1 MNEFTLIEASN
12 GAKPKVIGIAYSGGK
27 MNLPGWK
34 QPVVVDLAGME
45 LPESIPLLTNHENKT
60 DSRIGLVSASIKN
73 NTLEI
78 TGEIVSDSKE
88 AQDIVAQGKAGADWQ
103 LSIGADVK
111 KCELVH
117 SKREVNGQELA
128 GPFYHILQSVLREIS
143 VVAVGADAHTAM
155 KVTAQFNLNHQ
166 GDTMLQESENKIMTA
181 PGQQVAQAQ
190 AMSIQETPATPAV
203 PKPSPE
209 TTPTPVTQSPASP
222 AIPAPVPSAGAPQK
236 TSTVQELQPSKTEA
250 ETTPPAIQASAADIT
265 VTARNAANE
274 AVKIERERV
283 AAIQTICNGDYPEI
297 EKQAICG
304 GWTPE
309 TVTKKVLEMMRMER
323 PAASVSISVKS
334 KPEGNEMRKTLEAAM
349 CLRVG
354 VSADELEKS
363 HGASAVEAGMR
374 EMDIPLRQL
383 LIECMKLDGI
393 PYSHGFDNETIRAAF
408 SSVSLPGILSNVANK
423 KLLQSYEAQPVIA
436 TKLCSTGDLNDFKE
450 NDRFRL
456 TDVGDLLPI
465 AADGEIKDGGLI
477 EEGAK
482 NQLDTYGKKF
492 CLTRKMI
499 INDDLGAFM
508 RVPTAM
514 GNRAARLIDQLFF
527 SRLLANPAQ
536 ADGKALFSAN
546 HKNLLSG
553 ANSALSSDSLKK
565 AIQLYL
571 DQVDADGQPIA
582 IEPRYLVVPT
592 ALKHLAIELTQGA
605 TLIMAGG
612 QDNVL
617 RPAMNVL
624 TKENLEVVSSP
635 YLGNS
640 AYEGASQTAWYLF
653 GDPHQVDTFEI
664 GFLRGKRTPTVERGE
679 TDFNT
684 LGLWFRVYFDLGI
697 REQDH
702 RGMVKANGV
711 A

>member
-1 MNEFTLIEASN
+1 MSEFTLIEAAN
-12 GAKPKVIGIAYSGGK
+12 GAKPKVVGMAYSGGK

-34 QPVVVDLAGME
+34 HPVVVDLAGME
-45 LPESIPLLTNHENKT
+45 IPDTVPLLTNHENKT
-60 DSRIGLVSASIKN
+60 DSRVGMVSASVKN

-78 TGEIVSDSKE
+78 TGEIVSESKD
-88 AQDIVAQGKAGADWQ
+88 AADIVAQSKAGADWQ

-111 KCELVH
+111 DCELVQ
-117 SKREVNGQELA
+117 SKREINGQMHE
-128 GPFYHILQSVLREIS
+128 GPFYHVKKSTLREVS
-143 VVAVGADAHTAM
+143 VVAVGADAHTSM
-155 KVTAQFNLNHQ
+155 KVTAKFNLFQ
-166 GDTMLQESENKIMTA
+166 TKEGDSMSKEPENKVVAA
-181 PGQQVAQAQ
+181 PQTVEG
-190 AMSIQETPATPAV
+190 ATPPVV
-203 PKPSPE
+203 PPEEEKKPE
-209 TTPTPVTQSPASP
+209 EDKKE
-222 AIPAPVPSAGAPQK
+222 APQK
-236 TSTVQELQPSKTEA
+236 KPDVAEA
-250 ETTPPAIQASAADIT
+250 ERGCDPDKAKAAAAPATIQASAVD
-265 VTARNAANE
+265 VTATAREAAVA
-274 AVKIERERV
+274 AVKAERERV
-283 AAIQTICNGDYPEI
+283 TAIQAICGGDYPEI
-297 EKQAICG
+297 EKQAVSS
-304 GWTPE
+304 GWTPDV
-309 TVTKKVLEMMRMER
+309 VTKKVLEMIRMER
-323 PAASVSISVKS
+323 PAANVNISVKS
-334 KPEGNEMRKTLEAAM
+334 KPEGGDCRKKLEAAM

-354 VSADELEKS
+354 LSADFLEKS
-363 HGASAVEAGMR
+363 YGAPTVEAGLS
-374 EMDIPLRQL
+374 EMDMPLRQL
-383 LIECMKLDGI
+383 LVECMKLDGI
-393 PYSHGFDNETIRAAF
+393 PVTHGFDNETIRAAF

-465 AADGEIKDGGLI
+465 AADGEIKEGGLI

-508 RVPTAM
+508 KVPVAM

-527 SRLLANPAQ
+527 SRLLANPVQ
-536 ADGKALFSAN
+536 ADGKNLFHNA
-546 HKNLLSG
+546 HRNLLGG
-553 ANSALSSDSLKK
+553 ATSALSAESLKK
-565 AIQLYL
+565 LLQLYL
-571 DQVDADGQPIA
+571 DQTDADGQPIA
-582 IEPRYLVVPT
+582 IEPRYLLVPT

-605 TLIMAGG
+605 TLIMSGG

-624 TKENLEVVSSP
+624 SKENLEVVSSP
-635 YLGNS
+635 YLANS
-640 AYEGASQTAWYLF
+640 AYEGASPNAWYLF
-653 GDPHQVDTFEI
+653 GDPRQTDTFEI

-684 LGLWFRVYFDLGI
+684 LGLWFRVYFDLGV